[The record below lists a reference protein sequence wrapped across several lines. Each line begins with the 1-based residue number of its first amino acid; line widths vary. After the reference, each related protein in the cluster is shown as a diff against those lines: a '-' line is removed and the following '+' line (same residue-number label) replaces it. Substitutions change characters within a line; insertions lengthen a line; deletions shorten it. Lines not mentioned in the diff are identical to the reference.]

1 VRPRPRASLF
11 GLAPCGV
18 LPATSVTRSA
28 VRSYRTFS
36 PLPAFA
42 LGPLGSRATARQAQW
57 ASHSRLLREPAAP
70 KLKAPKAPRAK
81 AGGIFSVPL
90 VRRVAPPGCYPAHCP
105 GGVRTFLSRRRSP
118 APKARCRT
126 PRARP
131 DAGSGRLVRCGT
143 LSVTGR
149 ESGVGSR
156 ESGVGSRE
164 SGVGSR
170 EERITPFLSVKR
182 IVQPIQHRAHAV
194 VDVNC
199 GLAISSIQDAYTKC
213 DFELRVQL
221 AL

>member
-1 VRPRPRASLF
+1 MRPRPRASLF

-149 ESGVGSR
+149 ESGVG
-156 ESGVGSRE
+156 
-164 SGVGSR
+164 
-170 EERITPFLSVKR
+170 EERVTPFLSVKR